1 MTQILLSKM
10 AYLLI
15 LGAFNVITTQYLRW
29 EKANIQQT
37 LSWEIK
43 MTLQEKK
50 KQGGKQTVAK
60 KKWKNRAQMLQT
72 TRKIRLRDKNKSYKI
87 KSKKNF

>member
-10 AYLLI
+10 TYLLI

-43 MTLQEKK
+43 MTLREKK
-50 KQGGKQTVAK
+50 
-60 KKWKNRAQMLQT
+60 
-72 TRKIRLRDKNKSYKI
+72 TRRKTNYGV
-87 KSKKNF
+87 KKNEKIE